1 MLSNYFFNLP
11 PSPHPPKTPMLTK
24 PSCGLYL
31 CVCLRVWVCVCICGA
46 RVHDRPTPPL

>member
-11 PSPHPPKTPMLTK
+11 PSPQNSHANKTFMW
-24 PSCGLYL
+24 SIYL